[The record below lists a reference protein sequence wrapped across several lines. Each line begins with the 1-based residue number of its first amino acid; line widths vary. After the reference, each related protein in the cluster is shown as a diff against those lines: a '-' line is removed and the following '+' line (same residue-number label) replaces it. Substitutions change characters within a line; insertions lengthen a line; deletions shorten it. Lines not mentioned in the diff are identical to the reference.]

1 MPLAV
6 DPFILFVGSSGHNET
21 MNRMRILA
29 VSGSLRAG
37 SSNLALLRAAAAVA
51 PEGMELVLYEG
62 VGTLPHFNPDLDGEG
77 AIPPP
82 AVQHLRGVIGEADA
96 VVISSPEYAHGL
108 PGSLKNALDW
118 IVSSG
123 ELTDKP
129 VVLLNASA
137 AGGQRAQ
144 ASLAQTLRVM
154 GARVLENASLIE
166 PFVRK
171 KLSPGDIVEA
181 EVAQKLRAS
190 LDALAHAVVL
200 ARGGLPTW

>member
-1 MPLAV
+1 
-6 DPFILFVGSSGHNET
+6 
-21 MNRMRILA
+21 MRILA

-51 PEGMELVLYEG
+51 PEGMELVFYEG
-62 VGTLPHFNPDLDGEG
+62 VGALPHFNPDLDGEG

-82 AVQHLRGVIGEADA
+82 AVKHLRRVFGEADA

-123 ELTDKP
+123 ELTDKH

-190 LDALAHAVVL
+190 LDALAHAVGLV
-200 ARGGLPTW
+200 RGGLPAGGDGT